1 MNIFSKTKLTFILV
15 LSTFLFAISNSATA
29 NDYQLGMY
37 ELNRGQFKQAIV
49 QFEPLVADGFSP
61 AQYQL
66 AMMYKNAQGVVKNEK
81 KAFELLTLA
90 ANQND
95 SDAQFDLSI
104 MYSEGKIV
112 KKDLVQA
119 FLLMEKSAKKGLA
132 SAEFNLAVMYYN
144 GDGVIKDKSNASKW
158 YKKAANQNYA
168 LAQFNLALMYFD
180 GEGLEKSLEK
190 SYIWN
195 TIAAYN
201 GYSDAMKSRD
211 MDAHKMSKAQI
222 IKAKETA
229 DALYQKIIEQTEL
242 KARLA
247 KQKYSY

>member
-1 MNIFSKTKLTFILV
+1 MNVFSKIKLTFILICAV
-15 LSTFLFAISNSATA
+15 FSITISNTALA
-29 NDYQLGMY
+29 NDYNLGMY
-37 ELNRGQFKQAIV
+37 ELNRGQFKQAIA
-49 QFEPLVADGFSP
+49 QFEPLAEDGFSP

-95 SDAQFDLSI
+95 SDAQFDLSV

-112 KKDLVQA
+112 KKDLAQA

-132 SAEFNLAVMYYN
+132 SAEFNLAVMYYDGN
-144 GDGVIKDKSNASKW
+144 GVIKDKNTASKW
-158 YKKAANQNYA
+158 YKKSANQNYA
-168 LAQFNLALMYFD
+168 LAQFNLALMYYN

-195 TIAAYN
+195 SLAAYN
-201 GYSDAMKSRD
+201 GYGDAMKSRD
-211 MDAHKMSKAQI
+211 MDIHKMSKIQLNQ
-222 IKAKETA
+222 AKEKA
-229 DALYQKIIEQTEL
+229 DLLYQKIIEQNEL
-242 KARLA
+242 KAKLA